1 MSFTDWVLSNTAGVL
16 FSARTGNVD
25 PWTLNLQKEELAA
38 NIAQAKGPNAD
49 PADVAIAQA
58 AATSEVDGYLKSIG
72 EHPDQAC
79 GGITLPVIGCVDG
92 DNYLDYV
99 NKIVHGLILVGAVVG
114 GFWLYQSYGSMVKR
128 AFKAKG

>member
-1 MSFTDWVLSNTAGVL
+1 MSLYDSIMANTVGVL

-25 PWTLNLQKEELAA
+25 PWTLANQQEDLAA
-38 NIAQAKGPNAD
+38 SIAQAKGPNAD

-58 AATSEVDGYLKSIG
+58 AAIKEQSDYLKSIG

-92 DNYLDYV
+92 DNYLAYV
-99 NKIVHGLILVGAVVG
+99 NKIVYGAIFVGALVG
-114 GFWLYQSYGSMVKR
+114 GFWLYQSYGSTFKHAFRKR
-128 AFKAKG
+128 